1 MRDSKIFA
9 DELLF
14 FSRWHFEDVLS
25 DLEPAVDVRIRAA
38 SRSLFRPKLDRA
50 VIDEIAW
57 PAIKARRNTARSEA
71 LRPSAQDGA
80 NHPGDIQ
87 ESPAEDEGAI
97 GKFAPAPLAFT
108 PCFLPV
114 TLSC

>member
-1 MRDSKIFA
+1 MRDSKNFA

-25 DLEPAVDVRIRAA
+25 TLSQPLTCAPGPPY
-38 SRSLFRPKLDRA
+38 RSLFRPKLDRA

-87 ESPAEDEGAI
+87 ESPAEDEG
-97 GKFAPAPLAFT
+97 PSENSHLA
-108 PCFLPV
+108 L
-114 TLSC
+114 